1 MTDWTKLTKD
11 ELVSKLMEAVREGW
25 PVPMEGCRDEILR
38 RLTPTG
44 DIGKLDEKIMTAFDE
59 AQKFNYNSDGST
71 NLANMR
77 ASFKHRLRTAFAHLT
92 PTGDI
97 GKLLEKLDDD
107 LSFIPGSADPTAWMD
122 GARDKVAELRTEFA
136 AMQVE
141 LAELRK
147 DREQR
152 LDYSIALQRAIEHH
166 VKGKKVPDEVAVLC
180 PHHANMLDAAEA
192 ELAELREQAAML
204 RPVVEALESIRR
216 LACLGC
222 QFSTRPEHNDCS
234 AVEIV
239 RNACRV
245 YQAQQALAQARAVLP
260 EAD

>member
-1 MTDWTKLTKD
+1 MTDYAKLSKD
-11 ELVSKLMEAVREGW
+11 ELVSKLMEACREGW

-107 LSFIPGSADPTAWMD
+107 LSFILGSADPTAWMD
-122 GARDKVAELRTEFA
+122 GARDKVAELRTMFA
-136 AMQVE
+136 AMQ
-141 LAELRK
+141 ADRK
-147 DREQR
+147 
-152 LDYSIALQRAIEHH
+152 
-166 VKGKKVPDEVAVLC
+166 
-180 PHHANMLDAAEA
+180 
-192 ELAELREQAAML
+192 QAAML
-204 RPVVEALESIRR
+204 RPVCEALEK
-216 LACLGC
+216 
-222 QFSTRPEHNDCS
+222 
-234 AVEIV
+234 AVTHIGELSDNV
-239 RNACRV
+239 RYEEFCDECDKT
-245 YQAQQALAQARAVLP
+245 LAQAREVLP